1 MIELSEKKL
10 FLIIFPHIEKTL
22 KPILKMAEEIINRIA
37 SSKLKTFDLEE
48 IYPDGKRVSFDI
60 KGWLFEEIILK
71 EKDFR
76 ASVKSHDWS
85 QYKNCFVAIT
95 CSADAIVPSWSFMLI
110 AAEITP
116 FANKVVVGDL
126 ELLETVL
133 YQELLNFIDLR
144 DFTDCPVIIK
154 GCAEKPI
161 PSSAFAFLIAKLQP
175 IAKSI
180 MFGEACSTVPLY
192 KAKK

>member
-1 MIELSEKKL
+1 
-10 FLIIFPHIEKTL
+10 
-22 KPILKMAEEIINRIA
+22 MAKEIINRVA

-48 IYPDGKRVSFDI
+48 IYPEGDRVLFDI
-60 KGWLFEEIILK
+60 KDWLFQELILK

-76 ASVKSHDWS
+76 ASVKNHDWS
-85 QYKNCFVAIT
+85 QYKNSFVAIT
-95 CSADAIVPSWSFMLI
+95 CSVEAIIPSWAFMLI
-110 AAEITP
+110 AAEVTP
-116 FANKVVVGDL
+116 FAKKVVVGDL

-133 YQELLNFIDLR
+133 YQELLSFVDLK

-161 PSSAFAFLIAKLQP
+161 PNSAFAFLITKLQP

-180 MFGEACSTVPLY
+180 LFGEACSTVPLY